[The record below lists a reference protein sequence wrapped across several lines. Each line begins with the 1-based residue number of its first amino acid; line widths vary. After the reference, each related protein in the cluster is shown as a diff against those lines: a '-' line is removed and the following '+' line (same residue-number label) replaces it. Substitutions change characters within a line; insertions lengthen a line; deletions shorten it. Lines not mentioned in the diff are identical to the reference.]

1 MLELKNWVPQAM
13 EKLEREEAAVTG
25 SRERVMSAAVLS
37 TVRDFCE
44 QDPEFAQAVVQ
55 GGSFAEC
62 MRAVAKDVGD
72 CISDLEAYKRA
83 VQFYFPGA
91 QVRMSLAI
99 DLIGD
104 AGGLDPKQS
113 ASPGIVLNL
122 EDFL

>member
-1 MLELKNWVPQAM
+1 MLELINWVAQAM
-13 EKLEREEAAVTG
+13 EKLEREKAAVTG

-37 TVRDFCE
+37 TVKDFCR
-44 QDPEFAQAVVQ
+44 QDTEFAQAVVQ
-55 GGSFAEC
+55 GGSFAAC
-62 MRAVAKDVGD
+62 MHAVAKDVD
-72 CISDLEAYKRA
+72 NCISDLEAYKRA

-104 AGGLDPKQS
+104 AGGLDTRQS